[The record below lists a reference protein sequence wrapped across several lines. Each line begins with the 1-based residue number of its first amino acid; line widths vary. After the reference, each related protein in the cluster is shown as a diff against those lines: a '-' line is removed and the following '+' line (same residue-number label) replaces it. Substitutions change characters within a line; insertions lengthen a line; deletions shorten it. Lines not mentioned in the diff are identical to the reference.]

1 MKSKSP
7 RGLLRYERNGVILL
21 VLLILLLVVSKR
33 YIVDYFTQDVTPTA
47 NEQKT
52 LTALQQKI
60 ATAKTSYTN
69 SYSSRSS
76 SKYPDA
82 ATSATADSPA
92 KPYKTFTLEVNSATQ
107 ADYERLYGIGKVL
120 SDRIVKFRD
129 KLGGFYSIHQIKDVW
144 GVEDTTFEKFRHQ
157 LTIKPATI
165 RKININTATYEELTA
180 NPYFFSTIAKQI
192 IGYRT
197 KVKPFASVE
206 DIRNLYYV
214 RDHPEQYEKLAP
226 YVKTED

>member
-33 YIVDYFTQDVTPTA
+33 YIVDYFTQDVAPTA
-47 NEQKT
+47 NDQKT

-60 ATAKTSYTN
+60 AAAKTSYTN
-69 SYSSRSS
+69 SYSSRS

-107 ADYERLYGIGKVL
+107 TDYERLYGIGKVL